1 MERTRQVLLEM
12 VQRFGA
18 QVHHPL
24 APLLLAQLGRTLQ
37 QLPDFELRRLV
48 LAILE
53 SADEL
58 RAAYEADER
67 AASGV
72 R

>member
-1 MERTRQVLLEM
+1 
-12 VQRFGA
+12 
-18 QVHHPL
+18 
-24 APLLLAQLGRTLQ
+24 
-37 QLPDFELRRLV
+37 LPGSELRRLV
-48 LAILE
+48 ETILE